1 MRPSRLLCET
11 IKASGMMLTTCQ
23 RGCCRA
29 AASVVCVHPQLPE
42 DVCRMLG
49 IPPLQEVV
57 SETVDTRQPLV
68 YLDALAVISGSHFLL
83 TCRD

>member
-1 MRPSRLLCET
+1 MQ
-11 IKASGMMLTTCQ
+11 ICQ
-23 RGCCRA
+23 RSRHGAYVYGSGRCRA

-57 SETVDTRQPLV
+57 SEMADGKQPPV
-68 YLDALAVISGSHFLL
+68 YLDALDVSLCSQREFEH
-83 TCRD
+83 